1 MGARGFCSVGFF
13 ILKTEGK
20 DEVNEVSGPSSPG
33 IVWGGKP
40 LRVQAASARIM
51 GLRPGGGQQGRSGR
65 DALLESQASKVQACP
80 QQRASLSL
88 IEPGWHHD

>member
-13 ILKTEGK
+13 ILKTQGK
-20 DEVNEVSGPSSPG
+20 DEVNEVSEPSNPG
-33 IVWGGKP
+33 IMWGGKP

-65 DALLESQASKVQACP
+65 RDALLESQASKVQACP
-80 QQRASLSL
+80 QQRASHSL
-88 IEPGWHHD
+88 